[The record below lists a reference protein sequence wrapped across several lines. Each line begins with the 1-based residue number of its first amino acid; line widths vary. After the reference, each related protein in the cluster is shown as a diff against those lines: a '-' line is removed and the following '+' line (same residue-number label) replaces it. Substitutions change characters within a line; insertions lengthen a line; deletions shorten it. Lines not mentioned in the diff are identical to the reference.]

1 MKKTTKTLNIDF
13 IIKSE
18 ESMKESIFSFI
29 EISWNH
35 MIPIVSAIMVGKT
48 QNPWYILGILIP
60 LLFQIKLFNED
71 D

>member
-1 MKKTTKTLNIDF
+1 MKKTTKTLNIDY

-18 ESMKESIFSFI
+18 ESMEEWIFSFI

-48 QNPWYILGILIP
+48 QNPWYILGIVIP
-60 LLFQIKLFNED
+60 LLFQIQLRNED